1 MLLNT
6 HTWILREF
14 ASSRLNRE
22 NLDIL
27 IYNVMP
33 DILPIHRDITPEMTH
48 RMDRLL
54 DVPPA
59 YRKARFIQFHLLVDD
74 LSHHGHITRRGRERS
89 ENASDGYAFRKGL
102 LLTRPM
108 IDLHGRLFGKISAE
122 EALYRSH
129 LIIEMAVDLL
139 VYNRYPEIVP
149 LFSEAVEL
157 TLEGRL
163 ESLIETLTWA
173 YSMPEGLAR
182 EAVLQGT
189 AAYRNEILR
198 RSVSLEGRTDLF
210 IHKFYGGASADGS
223 LKAGVR
229 DLLQMGIESVADY
242 EDFLSTTLQEIA
254 KAGFDGEL

>member
-6 HTWILREF
+6 HTWILREY
-14 ASSRLNRE
+14 AGSRLSQN

-48 RMDRLL
+48 RMDRFK
-54 DVPPA
+54 DVPPG
-59 YRKARFIQFHLLVDD
+59 YGKARFIQFHLLVDD
-74 LSHHGHITRRGRERS
+74 LSHHGHITRRGHDRF
-89 ENASDGYAFRKGL
+89 ENASDGYAYRKGAS
-102 LLTRPM
+102 LTQAM
-108 IDLHGRLFGKISAE
+108 IDLHGKQAGEMYAE

-129 LIIEMAVDLL
+129 LIIEMAVDLV
-139 VYNRYPEIVP
+139 VYNQYPEIVK

-157 TLEGRL
+157 TLAGRL
-163 ESLIETLTWA
+163 EGLIKTLSWA
-173 YSMPEGLAR
+173 YSMPGGLAR
-182 EAVLQGT
+182 EAVVQGM

-210 IHKFYGGASADGS
+210 IHKFYGGAVEEKMRSGI
-223 LKAGVR
+223 R

-242 EDFLSTTLQEIA
+242 EDFLSATLQEIS
-254 KAGFDGEL
+254 KAGFDGDL

>member
-6 HTWILREF
+6 HTWILREY
-14 ASSRLNRE
+14 AGARLRRD

-33 DILPIHRDITPEMTH
+33 DILPIHKDITPEMTH
-48 RMDRLL
+48 RMERFK
-54 DVPPA
+54 DVPSG
-59 YRKARFIQFHLLVDD
+59 YGKARFIQFHLLVDD
-74 LSHHGHITRRGRERS
+74 LSHHGHITRRGHDRF
-89 ENASDGYAFRKGL
+89 ENASDGYAYRKGVS
-102 LLTRPM
+102 LTKTM
-108 IDLHGRLFGKISAE
+108 IELHRSEDREIPVE

-129 LIIEMAVDLL
+129 LIIEMAVDLV
-139 VYNRYPEIVP
+139 VYRQFPEIVE

-157 TLEGRL
+157 TLAGRL
-163 ESLIETLTWA
+163 EGLIETLSWA

-182 EAVLQGT
+182 EAVVQGM

-210 IHKFYGGASADGS
+210 INKFYGGTAEETLRNGI
-223 LKAGVR
+223 R

-242 EDFLSTTLQEIA
+242 EDFLSATLQEIS
-254 KAGFDGEL
+254 KAGFDGNL

>member
-14 ASSRLNRE
+14 ASARLNRE
-22 NLDIL
+22 NLDVL

-48 RMDRLL
+48 RMERFI

-59 YRKARFIQFHLLVDD
+59 YGKARFIQFHLLVDD

-102 LLTRPM
+102 LLTPAM
-108 IDLHGRLFGKISAE
+108 IELQGRHFAEISTE

-139 VYNRYPEIVP
+139 VYRRYPEIVT

-157 TLEGRL
+157 TLAGRL
-163 ESLIETLTWA
+163 ESLIETLCWA
-173 YSMPEGLAR
+173 YAMPEGLAR
-182 EAVLQGT
+182 QAVLQGM

-210 IHKFYGGASADGS
+210 IHKFYGGAVEDT

-229 DLLQMGIESVADY
+229 NLLQMGIESVADY
-242 EDFLSTTLQEIA
+242 EGFLSATLQEIS
-254 KAGFDGEL
+254 KAGFDGKL

>member
-14 ASSRLNRE
+14 ASVRLNRE
-22 NLDIL
+22 NLDVL

-48 RMDRLL
+48 RMERLM
-54 DVPPA
+54 DIPPA
-59 YRKARFIQFHLLVDD
+59 YGKARFIQFHLLVDD
-74 LSHHGHITRRGRERS
+74 LSHYGHITRRGRARS

-102 LLTRPM
+102 ILTPAM
-108 IDLHGRLFGKISAE
+108 IELHRRLSGEISTE

-139 VYNRYPEIVP
+139 VYRRYPEIVT

-157 TLEGRL
+157 TLAGRL
-163 ESLIETLTWA
+163 EALIATLSWA
-173 YSMPEGLAR
+173 YSMPVELAR
-182 EAVLQGT
+182 EAVLQGM

-210 IHKFYGGASADGS
+210 IHKFYGGAADGT

-229 DLLQMGIESVADY
+229 NLLQMGIESVVDY
-242 EDFLSTTLQEIA
+242 EDFLSTTLQEIS
-254 KAGFDGEL
+254 KAGFEGEL

>member
-6 HTWILREF
+6 HTWILREY
-14 ASSRLNRE
+14 AGDRLSRD

-48 RMDRLL
+48 RMERFKA
-54 DVPPA
+54 VPSG
-59 YRKARFIQFHLLVDD
+59 YEKARFIQFHLLVDD
-74 LSHHGHITRRGRERS
+74 LSHHGHITRRGHERF
-89 ENASDGYAFRKGL
+89 ENASDGYAYRKGVS
-102 LLTRPM
+102 LTPAM
-108 IDLHGRLFGKISAE
+108 IELHRSQVGEIPAE

-129 LIIEMAVDLL
+129 LIVEMAVDLV
-139 VYNRYPEIVP
+139 VYRQFPEIVE

-157 TLEGRL
+157 TLDGRL
-163 ESLIETLTWA
+163 EGLIETLGWA
-173 YSMPEGLAR
+173 YSMPAGLAR
-182 EAVLQGT
+182 EAVVQGM

-210 IHKFYGGASADGS
+210 IWKFYGGAAEETLRSGI
-223 LKAGVR
+223 R

-242 EDFLSTTLQEIA
+242 EDFLSATLQEITR
-254 KAGFDGEL
+254 AGFDGNL

>member
-6 HTWILREF
+6 HTWILKEY
-14 ASSRLNRE
+14 ASERLNRE

-33 DILPIHRDITPEMTH
+33 DILPIHRGITPDMTH
-48 RMDRLL
+48 RIERFL

-59 YRKARFIQFHLLVDD
+59 YRKARYIQFHLLVDD

-89 ENASDGYAFRKGL
+89 ENSSGGYAFRKGR
-102 LLTRPM
+102 LLTRAM
-108 IDLHGRLFGKISAE
+108 IDLHRRLFSEISGD

-139 VYNRYPEIVP
+139 VYRRYPEIVT

-157 TLEGRL
+157 TLAGRL
-163 ESLIETLTWA
+163 ESLIESLSWA
-173 YSMPEGLAR
+173 YSMPVDLAR
-182 EAVLQGT
+182 EAVLQGM

-210 IHKFYGGASADGS
+210 IYKFYSGNADGA

-242 EDFLSTTLQEIA
+242 EDFLSATLQEIA
-254 KAGFDGEL
+254 KAGFDGGL

>member
-14 ASSRLNRE
+14 AAARLCRDNI
-22 NLDIL
+22 DIL

-48 RMDRLL
+48 RMERFLEI
-54 DVPPA
+54 PPG
-59 YRKARFIQFHLLVDD
+59 YGKARFIQFHLLVDD
-74 LSHHGHITRRGRERS
+74 LSHHGHITRRGHERS
-89 ENASDGYAFRKGL
+89 DNASEGYAFRKGAS
-102 LLTRPM
+102 LTKAM
-108 IDLHGRLFGKISAE
+108 VDLHSGLDEDISEE

-129 LIIEMAVDLL
+129 LIIEMAVDLV
-139 VYNRYPEIVP
+139 VYKQYPELVT

-157 TLEGRL
+157 TLAGRL
-163 ESLIETLTWA
+163 EALIETLSWA
-173 YSMPEGLAR
+173 YSMPKGLAR
-182 EAVLQGT
+182 EAVVQGM

-210 IHKFYGGASADGS
+210 IHKFYGGPVNE
-223 LKAGVR
+223 KMRAGIR

-242 EDFLSTTLQEIA
+242 EVFLSATLHEIS
-254 KAGFDGEL
+254 KAGFDGGL